1 MCIDLYKEDYEELA
15 YMIMRAEKSHYLPSA
30 NWRLKKASNVIQS
43 KFQEGL
49 RIRGGKGVNISP
61 RTE

>member
-1 MCIDLYKEDYEELA
+1 
-15 YMIMRAEKSHYLPSA
+15 MIMRAEWEVPLSVICKL
-30 NWRLKKASNVIQS
+30 RLKKASNVIQS